1 MEDALDFIV
10 IILIVFILILG
21 GWVAFLEYR
30 YRQLAS
36 SFRLLM
42 TGRGGADLEATLMDF
57 VARMDRVEQMTEGMD
72 SRVAGLE
79 VKLPYLVQHVG
90 IVRFNP
96 FADKGGDQSF
106 VMAIL
111 DDHADGAVLS
121 ALHSRI
127 DVRVYAKPVVGGQ
140 STYTLTSEEKE
151 AIARAMKPRA

>member
-1 MEDALDFIV
+1 M
-10 IILIVFILILG
+10 IILMVLVLILG

-57 VARMDRVEQMTEGMD
+57 VARMDHVERTTQGMD

-121 ALHSRI
+121 ALHSRA

-140 STYTLTSEEKE
+140 STYMLTTEEKD